1 MGIREV
7 ASVNSDTSDG
17 ASVILFPQYE
27 ELKNEVQKLRTE
39 LSMLVLERDE
49 LKLIECRNIEMAY
62 LLSLGGLEYKA
73 YEIDCSIHRLKR
85 KIELIQAKKNRQEKV
100 VLADIEKVL
109 DDEFADYKE
118 KLNEQIDK
126 MNAALERSKG
136 TMLTDDETAEL
147 KKLYRSIVKALHP
160 DLNPDLSDA
169 QISLFHNAVYAYEHG
184 DLNGIRVI
192 AAMVS
197 DPEPPKDDADSMKLL
212 MKDKER
218 LSTLMQNVKDD
229 IAKIKAS
236 YPYTLKPYVQDEK
249 KAAARK
255 AELEGII
262 DQLND
267 ALASYTAKLAEMMR

>member
-1 MGIREV
+1 M
-7 ASVNSDTSDG
+7 NSDTSDG

-27 ELKNEVQKLRTE
+27 ELKKEVQKLRAE
-39 LSMLVLERDE
+39 LSMFVLERDE

-73 YEIDCSIHRLKR
+73 YEIDCAIHRLKR

-100 VLADIEKVL
+100 VLTDIEKVL

-136 TMLTDDETAEL
+136 TMLTNDETAEL

-169 QISLFHNAVYAYEHG
+169 QVSLFHNAVYAYEHG

-192 AAMVS
+192 AAMVA
-197 DPEPPKDDADSMKLL
+197 DPEPPKDDDDSMKML

-229 IAKIKAS
+229 IAEIKAG
-236 YPYTLKPYVQDEK
+236 YPYTLKPFVQDEK

-267 ALASYTAKLAEMMR
+267 ALVSYTTKLAEMIR